1 MLGCGQATVHTTGT
15 LQKRLGVITWFGLF
29 RHFANV
35 FSLSFKEFKFLF
47 LIVIATCAI
56 LTPLHRGVRCP
67 RLERL
72 AKTLQKKIIKY
83 AQKRPFLCNFNVC
96 SYLIHRTFQNENLLY
111 YTYYQTYHFKMLVM
125 TKKSIIID
133 MYLYSHDIYK
143 ESMHNKR
150 FIILYRLLC
159 FCLYG
164 CVFISL
170 ILYYYQFIVS
180 KMIFIG
186 DPHNLQLGEA
196 PKVVHSR
203 RAAILLVLFRLYFKI
218 GKFFWIYTLIVIST
232 SCQEVQ

>member
-1 MLGCGQATVHTTGT
+1 
-15 LQKRLGVITWFGLF
+15 
-29 RHFANV
+29 
-35 FSLSFKEFKFLF
+35 
-47 LIVIATCAI
+47 
-56 LTPLHRGVRCP
+56 
-67 RLERL
+67 
-72 AKTLQKKIIKY
+72 
-83 AQKRPFLCNFNVC
+83 
-96 SYLIHRTFQNENLLY
+96 
-111 YTYYQTYHFKMLVM
+111 
-125 TKKSIIID
+125 